1 MKVYAVISEFN
12 PFHNGHKYLI
22 DTLKND
28 GDSAVIA
35 IMSGSFVERGD
46 VAIIDKYARA
56 EAAVMCGVDLVLE
69 LPAPW
74 CFAGAQF
81 FALGGVS
88 VANGLG
94 IVDSLAFGSESGD
107 IESLISCAKNLSS
120 SEFITALFT
129 AQSTKRD
136 VGIAS
141 LRADVYEK
149 LFGEKTHFG
158 ASNDILAL
166 EYIRALKQLGSSI
179 KPEAV
184 KRIGE
189 VYNSHEL
196 TDICSASAIRRVL
209 EPQISDFSRRDLSRY
224 MPTESYEILKREM
237 NDGRVYSLGRL
248 DTAVL
253 SKLRCE
259 GPYSLSDIME
269 VSSGIENRINHFADG
284 SRTISELVTLS
295 KNRHYSESRLRRLL
309 IAYLLGVT
317 MRDVEVPPQ
326 FTAVLAANSRGRELL
341 ALSRKR
347 SSITV
352 LSKLSAA
359 NEVVDLDVSEQ
370 YARHMRAER
379 LAELCCIGEPRRIGV
394 VML

>member
-1 MKVYAVISEFN
+1 MKVWAVISEFN
-12 PFHNGHKYLI
+12 PFHNGHKYLV
-22 DTLKND
+22 DTLKKD
-28 GDSAVIA
+28 GNSAVVA

-56 EAAVMCGVDLVLE
+56 EAAVRCGVDLVLE

-74 CFAGAQF
+74 CFAGAEF

-94 IVDSLAFGSESGD
+94 IVDSLAFGSESGN
-107 IESLISCAKNLSS
+107 IESLISCAENLSS
-120 SEFITALFT
+120 NEFITALS
-129 AQSTKRD
+129 AARNAKRD

-141 LRADVYEK
+141 LRAEVYAS
-149 LFGEKTHFG
+149 LYGEQSHFA

-166 EYIRALKQLGSSI
+166 EYIRSLKQLDSSI

-189 VYNSHEL
+189 VYNSDEL

-209 EPQISDFSRRDLSRY
+209 NPQISDFSRRDLSRY
-224 MPTESYEILKREM
+224 MPDESHEILVREM
-237 NDGRVYSLGRL
+237 EEGRIYSLAKL
-248 DTAVL
+248 DAAVL
-253 SKLRCE
+253 AKLRCE
-259 GPYSLSDIME
+259 GPYSLSGIME
-269 VSSGIENRINHFADG
+269 VSSGIENRINHFADEC
-284 SRTISELVTLS
+284 RTISELVALS

-309 IAYLLGVT
+309 IAYLLGFT
-317 MRDVEVPPQ
+317 MHDVEVPPQ
-326 FTAVLAANSRGRELL
+326 FTAVLAANSKGRELL

-359 NEVVDLDVSEQ
+359 SEVVGLEVSEQ

-379 LAELCCIGEPRRIGV
+379 LAELCCIGEPRRIGAIII
-394 VML
+394 